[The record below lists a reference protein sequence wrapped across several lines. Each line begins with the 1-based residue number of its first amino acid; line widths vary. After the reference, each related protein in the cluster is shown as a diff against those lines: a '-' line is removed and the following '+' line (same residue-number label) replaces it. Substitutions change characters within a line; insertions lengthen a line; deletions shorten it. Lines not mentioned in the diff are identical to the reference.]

1 MPYCGLITGYTQGC
15 GSLSQ
20 FDLSSFG
27 VMTWL
32 CHSDGVD
39 GIQFV
44 VSFSL
49 GSLTVIQCFYLLLVD
64 RIYPYLSNL
73 VHCVHNDTKS
83 NE

>member
-1 MPYCGLITGYTQGC
+1 M
-15 GSLSQ
+15 

-39 GIQFV
+39 GIQFA

-49 GSLTVIQCFYLLLVD
+49 GSLTVILCFYLLPVD
-64 RIYPYLSNL
+64 RIYPYLTNFFN
-73 VHCVHNDTKS
+73 CVHNDTKS